1 MKICIVSSAGGHLV
15 QCLKLLPILKNHD
28 IFIITFEK
36 TPLKTLLKGLK
47 TYLIDNP
54 KRNPIKY
61 IFYTPRFLDILRK
74 EKPDVIITTGA
85 GVAVPICLFAKFFFN
100 SKIIFIESFS
110 RIYEPSSTGKI
121 LYNYADLFV
130 VQWPNVKKEYGD
142 KAIYAGSLL

>member
-15 QCLKLLPILKNHD
+15 QCLKLLPILKKHK
-28 IFIITFEK
+28 IFVITFEK
-36 TPLKTLLKGLK
+36 TPLKILLKGMK
-47 TYLIDNP
+47 TYLIENP

-61 IFYTPRFLDILRK
+61 IVFTPKFLDILIN
-74 EKPDVIITTGA
+74 ENPDVVITTGA

-110 RIYEPSSTGKI
+110 RIYKPSTTGKI
-121 LYNYADLFV
+121 LYNFADLFF
-130 VQWPNVKKEYGD
+130 VQWSKLREKYGE